1 MAIHGTVSSALTV
14 AGAIA
19 VAAWVADQT
28 LNDVREILKRRVRQP
43 SNSRPERSASPRLP

>member
-1 MAIHGTVSSALTV
+1 MAIHGTVSSALTA

-28 LNDVREILKRRVRQP
+28 LKDVREVLRRRVRPP
-43 SNSRPERSASPRLP
+43 SS